1 MTQRVF
7 VDADVLVSRTLR
19 DWVCLL
25 RQKTVSTF
33 QLHSTEDV
41 LAEALS
47 KVRDRNP
54 RFEGGVIAQMADGI
68 RGVLDEMV
76 RDFPSDTPYPGTD
89 EGDYHVHAAAVAS
102 GADILLTCDTGLLEM
117 DGADDFAY
125 EAYHPDDFFVLVDDS
140 DEEAVKAVIREQLP
154 YWTKRRNDG
163 DAGLVEALIAAGCPN
178 FAARVDSHLKTLSG
192 VAPN

>member
-7 VDADVLVSRTLR
+7 VDADVLVSKTLR

-47 KVRDRNP
+47 KVRDHNP

-76 RDFPSDTPYPGTD
+76 RDFPSDTPYPGVD

-102 GADILLTCDTGLLEM
+102 GADILLTCDTGLLVMEGS
-117 DGADDFAY
+117 DEFDY

-140 DEEAVKAVIREQLP
+140 DEEAVKTVIREQLA
-154 YWTKRRNDG
+154 YWMKRRDGG
-163 DAGLVEALIAAGCPN
+163 DAGLVEALVSAGCPN
-178 FAARVDSHLKTLSG
+178 FAARVELHLKTLSG
-192 VAPN
+192 APN